1 MHLSNEIGPFSIV
14 PEWVLNRE
22 LSSTALKMYIVL
34 ARFADWKTGR
44 AFPARDT
51 LAERMRCSEKTVDR
65 AIAELVDAECIEKRS
80 RGRYASAVYRVL
92 QIDPR
97 QTELSTIK
105 TYLSDEE
112 TDLSERE
119 DKNDHLTITNEQEPL
134 ERQLNNY
141 LEAKKSNVR
150 NHRLPEDWYPSDRL
164 LEMFATK
171 WPNVDRDFEIEQ
183 FIHYWH
189 AEGKTKA
196 DWNRAFQVWM
206 NRAQQRAKPRL
217 QQRKLTN
224 AEQGF
229 LLTQQLR
236 AKREQ
241 REALEA
247 KQRLE
252 LENEKND

>member
-22 LSSTALKMYIVL
+22 LSATALKMYIVL

-65 AIAELVDAECIEKRS
+65 AIAELVEAECIEKRS

-97 QTELSTIK
+97 QTELSTLE
-105 TYLSDEE
+105 TYLSDEQ

-119 DKNDHLTITNEQEPL
+119 DKNDHLTITNEREPL
-134 ERQLNNY
+134 EQKLNNY
-141 LEAKKSNVR
+141 LETKKSNAR

-164 LEMFATK
+164 LAMFANK
-171 WPNVDRDFEIEQ
+171 WPGVDRDFEIDQ
-183 FIHYWH
+183 FINYWH

-196 DWNRAFQVWM
+196 DWDRAFQVWM
-206 NRAQQRAKPRL
+206 NRAEQRSKPRT

-224 AEQGF
+224 AEQGA
-229 LLTQQLR
+229 LLVQQLR

-241 REALEA
+241 KEALEA
-247 KQRLE
+247 RKMIE
-252 LENEKND
+252 LEVGSND

>member
-1 MHLSNEIGPFSIV
+1 MHLSSEIGPFSIV
-14 PEWVLNRE
+14 PEWVLNRD
-22 LSSTALKMYIVL
+22 LSPTALKMYIVL

-65 AIAELVDAECIEKRS
+65 AIAELVEAECIEKRS
-80 RGRYASAVYRVL
+80 RGRYASAVYSIL

-97 QTELSTIK
+97 K
-105 TYLSDEE
+105 TYLSTIGTDLSAEW

-119 DKNDHLTITNEQEPL
+119 DKNDHLTITNEREPL
-134 ERQLNNY
+134 EQEPNND
-141 LEAKKSNVR
+141 LEEHKVRSR
-150 NHRLPEDWYPSDRL
+150 NHRLPEDWYPADRL

-171 WPNVDRDFEIEQ
+171 WPMVDRDFEIDQ
-183 FIHYWH
+183 FINYWH

-196 DWNRAFQVWM
+196 DWDRAFQVWM
-206 NRAQQRAKPRL
+206 NRAQQRSKPRL

-224 AEQGF
+224 AEQGA
-229 LLTQQLR
+229 LLVQQLR

-241 REALEA
+241 KEALEA
-247 KQRLE
+247 RKLME
-252 LENEKND
+252 LEVGSND